1 MAKPKLALI
10 PAAQG
15 SKLFSVLPSSGVGD
29 FDFSR
34 SGKATRI
41 NSQGLIEE
49 VSNGQSRL
57 NYPMIDGKVVGCP
70 HHILEPERRNLLPYS
85 EDFNNSDWTK
95 FNSTVIAN
103 SIISPDGTLNA
114 TKLTEDTSSST
125 HRIYDTI
132 IVSAAGV
139 ICTQSIFA
147 KSGGNGRYLRMFRGS
162 GTYNFAVFDLDNGV
176 VFSQGGG
183 NIISTKIEKY
193 PNGWYKCSSTFTTQF
208 GNIATYYGM
217 QNGSLDSYTGDGTS
231 SIYLWGAMLEEGSYP
246 TSYIPTN
253 GESGGVTRSA
263 ETATGSGDAAT
274 FSGSECSFMFES
286 KALLNNGSDTRISI
300 SDGTNNN
307 RIEFSYGSGGNE
319 IFVLV
324 KIGGVNIIYTTNE
337 SLSNLSEYKKFA
349 FKLKSGNSAFYI
361 NGFEILT
368 SSTTFSNYI
377 MSELKFENS
386 ADGFPFYGKAK
397 QLQYYD
403 SALTDS
409 KLEQLTSW
417 TSFTDMAEGQLY
429 TIE

>member
-1 MAKPKLALI
+1 MAKPKLCLI

-34 SGKATRI
+34 SGTATRI

-49 VSNGQSRL
+49 VDDGVSRL

-70 HHILEPERRNLLPYS
+70 HHILEPSRTNLIQYS
-85 EDFNNSDWTK
+85 ESFSQSYWTK
-95 FNSTVIAN
+95 SGSSIASN
-103 SIISPDGTLNA
+103 NAISPDGSLNA
-114 TKLTEDTSSST
+114 SKLVEGTNNGFHWMYSGVITVTNATIYNLSVFAKKGERNYIRISQKNGIAVIVNLEDKVF
-125 HRIYDTI
+125 DTI
-132 IVSAAGV
+132 GGSVLSSNITELINDWVRIEYSFQTTSTTDEVYIYAA
-139 ICTQSIFA
+139 
-147 KSGGNGRYLRMFRGS
+147 
-162 GTYNFAVFDLDNGV
+162 DNGD
-176 VFSQGGG
+176 
-183 NIISTKIEKY
+183 
-193 PNGWYKCSSTFTTQF
+193 TQ
-208 GNIATYYGM
+208 Y
-217 QNGSLDSYTGDGTS
+217 QGDGTS
-231 SIYLWGAMLEEGSYP
+231 GVYIYGAMLEQGSYP

-429 TIE
+429 SVE